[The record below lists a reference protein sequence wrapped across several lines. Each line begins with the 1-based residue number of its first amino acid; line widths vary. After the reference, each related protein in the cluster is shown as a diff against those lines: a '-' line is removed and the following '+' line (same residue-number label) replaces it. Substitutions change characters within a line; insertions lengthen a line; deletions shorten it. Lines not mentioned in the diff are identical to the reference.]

1 MGLFSKPKQ
10 SEEELKQ
17 SLVEIAAFGA
27 SDESAY
33 TKSNMDKVL
42 AKVES
47 QVNEAT
53 SSMVLYWL
61 GIAWRNYTS
70 WHVRGDERKPYLE
83 KSVAYYQRA
92 FDRSKEEWPL
102 RQPYENRHDG
112 DFLDQISIASDLG
125 SLLIDELIIRDL
137 DRGERILQFVFN
149 GTDEYEPCLCSYA
162 ELFYKRGM
170 YEKAAEV
177 ALQVHERAVKSAK
190 AEWEYIRDSSNNE
203 ELDHWDG
210 LKQAYVKAS
219 DYDWHNLIAPASLGI
234 AGKAMRTLAKQSKKD
249 GDIVG
254 AKKWFTKLIDL
265 GVATDNDKKIYSK
278 L

>member
-1 MGLFSKPKQ
+1 MGLFSKPKK

-33 TKSNMDKVL
+33 AKSNMDNVL
-42 AKVES
+42 GEIES
-47 QVNEAT
+47 RLDETT

-61 GIAWRNYTS
+61 GIVWRNYTS
-70 WHVRGDERKPYLE
+70 WHIRGDERKSYLE
-83 KSVAYYQRA
+83 KSVEYYQRA
-92 FDRSKEEWPL
+92 FDRSREEWPL
-102 RQPYENRHDG
+102 RQPYENRRDS

-125 SLLIDELIIRDL
+125 SLLIDELVIRDL
-137 DRGERILQFVFN
+137 DRGEKVLEFVYN

-162 ELFYKRGM
+162 ELFYKKGM
-170 YEKAAEV
+170 YEKTADV
-177 ALQVHERAVKSAK
+177 ALEVYERAEKSAK
-190 AEWEYIRDSSNNE
+190 TEWEYMQNSLNNK

-210 LKQAYVKAS
+210 LKQVYVKAG

-234 AGKAMRTLAKQSKKD
+234 AGKAMRALAKRAKKE
-249 GDIVG
+249 GDTHN
-254 AKKWFTKLIDL
+254 AKKWFVQLIEL
-265 GVATDNDKKIYSK
+265 GIATDNDKKIYSK